1 MAWQKTK
8 IYLVNTS
15 TDAAT
20 GKKTVHRYA
29 VKKSKGKGKNVGQ
42 PTKLVLKKYNPIT
55 RKHEQ
60 YTETKFK

>member
-8 IYLVNTS
+8 IYLVSTS
-15 TDAAT
+15 TNAET
-20 GKKTVHRYA
+20 GKKSVHRYA

-42 PTKLVLKKYNPIT
+42 PVKLVLKKFNPIT
-55 RKHEQ
+55 RKHET